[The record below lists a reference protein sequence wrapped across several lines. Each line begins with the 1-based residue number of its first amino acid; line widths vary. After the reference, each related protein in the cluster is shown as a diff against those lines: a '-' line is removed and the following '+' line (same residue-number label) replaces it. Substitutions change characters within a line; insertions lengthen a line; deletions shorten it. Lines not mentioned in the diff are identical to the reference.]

1 MRRESHHLATVL
13 SLEVRD
19 AVTEIAGPAPPMLGV
34 HRVHG
39 PGHHVAH
46 RHLPR
51 APGPNRP
58 RILRPRVDDRLVD
71 RQYDPRRLGRLV
83 QTVQHHPGLDNRDAG
98 GGANLAAKGP
108 LREFGVDPVSQ
119 KPVVAKDGK
128 FGVYVTDGETNAT
141 VPRGEDPMEIDFDRA
156 VELIAD
162 KIVILRRTENLF
174 VDEAVQDQEV
184 LVVQHFRHTFKHD
197 DFKAVQGLTFDVY
210 ENEIFGLLGP
220 NGAGKTTTVRI
231 LATLLSPDSGQ
242 AFVSGID
249 VLKHPDEV
257 RKIIG
262 LSGQYAAVDETLTG
276 WDNLIM
282 FGRLYHLSAKAAKDR
297 AVELL
302 EQFVLSDAAK
312 RPIRT
317 YSGGMRRRLDLA
329 ASLIIRPKVL
339 FLDEPTTG
347 LDPRGRQ
354 DMWGVI
360 DELVKG
366 GVTLLLTTQ
375 YLEEADHLADEIAVI
390 DHGKVIARGTSDSL
404 KRQVGGERLEI
415 VVENEY
421 VAAVTEIVAKVS
433 GGAVNVDE
441 SMRQISAPV
450 TTGSKALIEAAKML
464 DEKGIHPL
472 DIGLKRPSLDD
483 VFLSLTGHV
492 AEEKV
497 AEEELTTKGRRRGK

>member
-1 MRRESHHLATVL
+1 MKSVIAEHLVKTYRNGEVKALNDLSLDVEEGTVL
-13 SLEVRD
+13 
-19 AVTEIAGPAPPMLGV
+19 GV
-34 HRVHG
+34 
-39 PGHHVAH
+39 
-46 RHLPR
+46 
-51 APGPNRP
+51 
-58 RILRPRVDDRLVD
+58 
-71 RQYDPRRLGRLV
+71 
-83 QTVQHHPGLDNRDAG
+83 
-98 GGANLAAKGP
+98 
-108 LREFGVDPVSQ
+108 
-119 KPVVAKDGK
+119 
-128 FGVYVTDGETNAT
+128 
-141 VPRGEDPMEIDFDRA
+141 
-156 VELIAD
+156 
-162 KIVILRRTENLF
+162 
-174 VDEAVQDQEV
+174 
-184 LVVQHFRHTFKHD
+184 
-197 DFKAVQGLTFDVY
+197 
-210 ENEIFGLLGP
+210 LGP

-231 LATLLSPDSGQ
+231 LATLLKPDSGS
-242 AFVSGID
+242 ATVAGID
-249 VLKHPDEV
+249 VIKHPDKV
-257 RKIIG
+257 REQIG

-302 EQFVLSDAAK
+302 EQFALSDAAK